1 MMFDEEIRHLALPPL
16 FSSLCSF
23 AT

>member
-1 MMFDEEIRHLALPPL
+1 MFDEEIRHLALPPL